1 MMHLKGCLW
10 HQGINGL
17 GIGPMWLRRWLP
29 YRKTFDTAAR
39 KHDAE
44 YDERGD
50 GWARE
55 LDELLFLCE
64 CLKVSKTP
72 MQRLFAYLYF
82 LLVRTFGWAFYRY
95 NKQIKDK

>member
-10 HQGINGL
+10 HQGSNGL
-17 GIGPMWLRRWLP
+17 GVGPIWLRRWLP

-55 LDELLFLCE
+55 LDDLLFLCE
-64 CLKVSKTP
+64 CLKVSKTSL
-72 MQRLFAYLYF
+72 QRLFAYLYF
-82 LLVRTFGWAFYRY
+82 LLVRMFGWAFYRY
-95 NKQIKDK
+95 KKTN